1 MRILGFDPGLNQTGW
16 GAIDVEG
23 NHFTHV
29 ESGVLNPP
37 AGELAERLGFIV
49 RGLSEIIARLKP
61 ELICVEKVFVNIN
74 PQSTLFLSQARAAAL
89 IAANLAG
96 VKVLEYTPSEIKLA
110 VTGSGKAD
118 KLMIQKMVAML
129 LQRNDKLPPDEAD
142 ALGAAICG
150 ANRHTMQNYENQGTT
165 TRTYA
170 TARHGRTQ
178 RGARQAWT
186 SAFKAKGSTK

>member
-1 MRILGFDPGLNQTGW
+1 MRILGFDPGLNHTGW

-96 VKVLEYTPSEIKLA
+96 VKVLEYT
-110 VTGSGKAD
+110 
-118 KLMIQKMVAML
+118 
-129 LQRNDKLPPDEAD
+129 RN
-142 ALGAAICG
+142 
-150 ANRHTMQNYENQGTT
+150 
-165 TRTYA
+165 
-170 TARHGRTQ
+170 
-178 RGARQAWT
+178 
-186 SAFKAKGSTK
+186 